1 MIVRLLNELFYS
13 VSVYSPG
20 REDLVYVT
28 FPNEWFPFALAK
40 DFGLYLVHQYIRK
53 GDCSHFRAHGCTM
66 RLKVVFSIKL
76 E

>member
-1 MIVRLLNELFYS
+1 MIVRLLNELCYS

-40 DFGLYLVHQYIRK
+40 DFGLYLVH
-53 GDCSHFRAHGCTM
+53 
-66 RLKVVFSIKL
+66 
-76 E
+76 